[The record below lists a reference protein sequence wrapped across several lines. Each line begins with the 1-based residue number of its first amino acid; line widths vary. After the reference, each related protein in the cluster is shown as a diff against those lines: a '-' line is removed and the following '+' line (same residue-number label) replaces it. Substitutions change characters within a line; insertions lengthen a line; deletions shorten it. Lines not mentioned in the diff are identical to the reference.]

1 MPDFANTSPFG
12 PVLTAMVT
20 PFNTE
25 GAVDYGVAE
34 KLADHLIRHG
44 SDGLV
49 VCGTT
54 GESPTLSWAEEHELF
69 RVIKRAVGDRC
80 SVIAGT
86 GSNCTQEAMEATQIA
101 AKLGVDGSLQV
112 VPYYNKPPQ
121 AGLYAH
127 FEAIA
132 AAAPD
137 LPMMLYNIPGRTG
150 QSLTPETVAQLAE
163 INNIVAIKE
172 ATGSLEQA
180 SQIRALTPPE
190 FALYAG
196 DDLLTL
202 PLLAVGASGVVSV
215 ASHLVGDR
223 LQQMIQHFQ
232 AGQ

>member
-1 MPDFANTSPFG
+1 
-12 PVLTAMVT
+12 
-20 PFNTE
+20 
-25 GAVDYGVAE
+25 
-34 KLADHLIRHG
+34 
-44 SDGLV
+44 
-49 VCGTT
+49 
-54 GESPTLSWAEEHELF
+54 
-69 RVIKRAVGDRC
+69 
-80 SVIAGT
+80 
-86 GSNCTQEAMEATQIA
+86 MEATQIA

-232 AGQ
+232 AGQTDQALTIHLTLLPLFKALFCATNPIPIKTALRLQQWPVGSLRPPLTELSPAQTDALKTVLKDFDLL